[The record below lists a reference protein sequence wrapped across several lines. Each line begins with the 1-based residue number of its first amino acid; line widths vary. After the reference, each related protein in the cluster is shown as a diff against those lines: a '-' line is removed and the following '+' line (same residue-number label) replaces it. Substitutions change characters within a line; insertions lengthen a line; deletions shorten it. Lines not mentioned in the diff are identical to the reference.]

1 MASPP
6 TRQDVGIAYFITPYQ
21 SVEQLL
27 RLMKI
32 LRRAQPGAD
41 CCSSRRISNALRLFS
56 LRWDARYS
64 RHDERLP
71 DHLGRH

>member
-32 LRRAQPGAD
+32 LRRAQSGAPTVIHLD
-41 CCSSRRISNALRLFS
+41 EFRTPSTLLSS
-56 LRWDARYS
+56 
-64 RHDERLP
+64 
-71 DHLGRH
+71 LGCQIFTS

>member
-6 TRQDVGIAYFITPYQ
+6 TRQDVRIAYFITPYQ

-32 LRRAQPGAD
+32 LRRAQSGAPIVVHLD
-41 CCSSRRISNALRLFS
+41 VFRTPSTLLSS
-56 LRWDARYS
+56 
-64 RHDERLP
+64 
-71 DHLGRH
+71 LGCQIFT